1 MVHQSK
7 LDSLTWCY
15 WKPRFL
21 TAVSFYFLFPL
32 FLTFW
37 ACFDPLTLQEQ
48 AWAISGFPV
57 SWLSELDCSVRV
69 HITAQPAP
77 LRAVDCTLMTHSS
90 ITGGMCVS
98 ARTSA
103 PSRIETRCSER
114 LQLCAANLQT
124 LVLIGP
130 EWKFRFGFEKRLI
143 RGRLG
148 LASRMAQECLRWTGE
163 MVTWGRGCSAQ
174 LQTHVCKGC
183 GAEQGCVICQTLN
196 RVLACGQFRSFPVC
210 FSILAVTVVAAQ
222 TRCRAALRFFCV
234 HNSEIL
240 FQSFPHT
247 RKLFFFFFSP
257 RAALCSWS
265 CTDHTRKAEVGKFE
279 PWNFQDSQFYIR
291 VLGESFSACTS
302 KFICL
307 FLSLALS
314 YSYLLCPL
322 LFNTSMW
329 NHGSRRSFGVTV
341 PLDVGSNKLDVMF
354 GLWRQ
359 CGVEE
364 ADSLRTCVKS
374 ALLQLSCCFN

>member
-1 MVHQSK
+1 MQYCKPEWCISQ
-7 LDSLTWCY
+7 SLTLWHGVIGSLVFWLLY
-15 WKPRFL
+15 LFL
-21 TAVSFYFLFPL
+21 FYFIFPL

-77 LRAVDCTLMTHSS
+77 LRAVDCTLMTHPS

-103 PSRIETRCSER
+103 PSRIETRCSEW
-114 LQLCAANLQT
+114 LQLSAANLQT

-148 LASRMAQECLRWTGE
+148 LASRTAQECLRWTGE

-247 RKLFFFFFSP
+247 RKLFFFFPS
-257 RAALCSWS
+257 CSFVPGVAQTTHAKLKWGNLS
-265 CTDHTRKAEVGKFE
+265 HGIFK
-279 PWNFQDSQFYIR
+279 I
-291 VLGESFSACTS
+291 LSFIYVYWGS
-302 KFICL
+302 L
-307 FLSLALS
+307 LVLALQ
-314 YSYLLCPL
+314 
-322 LFNTSMW
+322 N
-329 NHGSRRSFGVTV
+329 
-341 PLDVGSNKLDVMF
+341 
-354 GLWRQ
+354 
-359 CGVEE
+359 
-364 ADSLRTCVKS
+364 
-374 ALLQLSCCFN
+374 LSVCS